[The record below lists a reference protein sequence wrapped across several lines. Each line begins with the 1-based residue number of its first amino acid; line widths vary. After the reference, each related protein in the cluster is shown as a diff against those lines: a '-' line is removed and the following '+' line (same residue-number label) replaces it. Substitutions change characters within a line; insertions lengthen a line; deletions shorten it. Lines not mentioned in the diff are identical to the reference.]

1 MTIDELNNYIKHY
14 LENDKTHSA
23 IMLTGEWGSGKTY
36 YVEHELMN
44 FLEDNNKNKCIVVSL
59 YGVNDISDISKSIY
73 METRT
78 KMLIKST
85 EARENVKLFAKTVAK
100 GIVGTFGIDINISE
114 EDLQKV
120 YSSVDLS
127 GKLLILE
134 DLERSGVEITQLLG
148 YVNNLVERDNV
159 KVLLIANENEI
170 VYKENKMFDFSFT
183 PVRKMETNKEEEKN
197 NVTDE
202 KGKYLRIK
210 EKTISDT
217 IYFSCDYYKAVENI
231 IYSFNNK
238 KLKEI
243 IEKDIIENIAS
254 MVEGYCNKNLRT
266 FLFATQKTV
275 DILDKMEGNYEK
287 DFLICIYFGII
298 HFSSMIKVGNFP
310 QWEGTEFLSTILGTS
325 DYPLFRFCYDYMRW
339 QKIDLSQLSKTL
351 DSYNNLKLYDE
362 KASRDDKDLKVLYG
376 YYERTEDE
384 VRKALESIEERL
396 NNVDSIGFYNYGK
409 LAAYLVSVSRV
420 MEFDYTQC
428 KNRMIDNI
436 RGKGKNID
444 SDLLFLPIYEL
455 EECEKKELDVFVK
468 QLSESMDIS
477 EKQDIFSYNPN
488 DICGLY
494 DYVIK
499 EKNRISLRHKFISE
513 YNAEKLVE
521 MLLHSSSKQ
530 IHSFRGVL
538 FAVYRYANKD
548 DFVQEDCN
556 VMKEILRMVQDKIE
570 SKDCNIDKIQIKQ
583 LNWLCDNLRTFI
595 SQMS

>member
-36 YVEHELMN
+36 YVEHELMK

-59 YGVNDISDISKSIY
+59 YGINDISDISKSIY

-170 VYKENKMFDFSFT
+170 LHKKNETFDFAFI
-183 PVRKMETNKEEEKN
+183 PVRGTVTKNKKEDGSVSKDIE
-197 NVTDE
+197 
-202 KGKYLRIK
+202 KYLKIK

-217 IYFSCDYYKAVENI
+217 IIFNCDYKRAVENI
-231 IYSFNNK
+231 IYNFNNK

-243 IEKDIIENIAS
+243 IEKDLIENIAS
-254 MVEGYCNKNLRT
+254 MVEGFCNKNLRT
-266 FLFATQKTV
+266 FIFATQKTV
-275 DILDKMEGNYEK
+275 DLFDKMEGNYEK

-298 HFSSMIKVGNFP
+298 HFSSVIKSGKFP

-325 DYPLFRFCYDYMRW
+325 DYPLFKFCYDYMRW

-351 DSYNNLKLYDE
+351 DSYNNLRLYDE

-384 VRKALESIEERL
+384 VRRALKSIEERL
-396 NNVDSIGFYNYGK
+396 NTVDSIGFYNYGK
-409 LAAYLVSVSRV
+409 LAAYLVTVSHV
-420 MEFDYTQC
+420 MDFDYTQC
-428 KNRMIDNI
+428 REHMISNI
-436 RGKGKNID
+436 RGKGNKID
-444 SDLLFLPIYEL
+444 SDLLFLPMYEF
-455 EECEKKELDVFVK
+455 EGCEKNEFARFVE
-468 QLSESMDIS
+468 QLSESMNVS

-488 DICGLY
+488 DIDSLY

-499 EKNRISLRHKFISE
+499 EKNEISLRHKFISK

-556 VMKEILRMVQDKIE
+556 VMKEILRLVQDKIE

-583 LNWLCDNLRTFI
+583 LDWLCDNLKTFI